1 MNGGIA
7 PKKALTGKHGD
18 EAAPPLPAYV
28 SFSVAGFRL
37 MVECPIK
44 AGLEVPHALMSMEC
58 DDLPRCGAVEGKY
71 RTAVA
76 IRHSA

>member
-1 MNGGIA
+1 M
-7 PKKALTGKHGD
+7 
-18 EAAPPLPAYV
+18 AYV